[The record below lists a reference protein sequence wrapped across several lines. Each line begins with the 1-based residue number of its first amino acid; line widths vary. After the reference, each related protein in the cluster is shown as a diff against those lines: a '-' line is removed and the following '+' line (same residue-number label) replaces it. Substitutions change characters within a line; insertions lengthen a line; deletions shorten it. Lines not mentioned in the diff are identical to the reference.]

1 VADRLKVVI
10 APDSFKG
17 TLAADRVAA
26 ALAAGWRSARPG
38 DEVVAL
44 PVADGG
50 EGTLDVF
57 AAAVPGA
64 RRHAVTVTGP
74 GGVPVAAEW
83 LALPDGTAVVELARG
98 SGLPLLGES
107 RDARGA
113 HTVGLGQLLAAALDD
128 PGTRRVIVT
137 LGGSASTD
145 GGTGAL
151 AALGARFLDAAGD
164 PLPPGGGALPRLAS
178 VDLAGLR
185 QPPGAGVLCLTDVD
199 APLCGERGAA
209 AVFGPQKG
217 ADAADIRVL
226 DEGLRRLAALL
237 GGAPDAPGAGAA
249 GGTGYGLAA
258 AWGARLVPG
267 APTVAEHAG
276 LPGALADADVVIT
289 GEGRFDITSLR
300 GKVVGGVLGLAA
312 ARVGS
317 AGPVPVLL
325 VAGQLGAPPPPGV
338 RAALALADLAGGVAP
353 AVAEP
358 ERWLTAAGA
367 QLAAATIAAGPSPA
381 TAQDAASPRPR
392 VVP

>member
-1 VADRLKVVI
+1 MADRLKVVI

-26 ALAAGWRSARPG
+26 ALAEGWLSVRPT
-38 DEVVAL
+38 DEVVRL
-44 PVADGG
+44 PIADGG

-64 RRHAVTVTGP
+64 RRRPATVTGP
-74 GGVPVAAEW
+74 RGQLVDAEW

-98 SGLPLLGES
+98 SGLPLMGD
-107 RDARGA
+107 RRNARAA
-113 HTVGLGQLLAAALDD
+113 HTLGLGQLLAAALDD
-128 PGTRRVIVT
+128 PGIRRIIVT

-151 AALGARFLDAAGD
+151 AALGARFLDATGAM
-164 PLPPGGGALPRLAS
+164 LPPGGGSLVRLAG

-185 QPPGAGVLCLTDVD
+185 TPPPGGVLCLTDVD
-199 APLCGERGAA
+199 APLCGPRGAA

-217 ADAADIRVL
+217 ADKADVPVL
-226 DEGLRRLAALL
+226 DEGLRRLASLL
-237 GGAPDAPGAGAA
+237 GGDPDVPGAGAA

-267 APTVAEHAG
+267 AATVAEHAG
-276 LPGALADADVVIT
+276 LPDALAEADLVIT
-289 GEGRFDITSLR
+289 GEGRFDATSLT
-300 GKVVGGVLGLAA
+300 GKVVGGVLSLAA
-312 ARVGS
+312 ARPGA

-325 VAGQLGAPPPPGV
+325 VAGQLGAPAPTEV
-338 RAALALADLAGGVAP
+338 RTALALANLAGGVAA

-358 ERWLTAAGA
+358 ERWLINAATH
-367 QLAAATIAAGPSPA
+367 LAAAA
-381 TAQDAASPRPR
+381 TKQVEGQP
-392 VVP
+392 

>member
-1 VADRLKVVI
+1 MADRLKVVI

-17 TLAADRVAA
+17 SLAADRVAA
-26 ALAAGWRSARPG
+26 ALAEGWLSVRPT
-38 DEVVAL
+38 DEVVRL
-44 PVADGG
+44 PIADGG

-64 RRHAVTVTGP
+64 RRRPATVTGP
-74 GGVPVAAEW
+74 RGQLVDAEW

-98 SGLPLLGES
+98 SGLPLMGDR
-107 RDARGA
+107 RDARAA

-128 PGTRRVIVT
+128 PGIRQIIVT

-151 AALGARFLDAAGD
+151 AALGARFLDATGAA
-164 PLPPGGGALPRLAS
+164 LPPGGGSLVRLAG
-178 VDLAGLR
+178 VDLGGLR
-185 QPPGAGVLCLTDVD
+185 KPPPDGVLCLTDVD
-199 APLCGERGAA
+199 APLCGPRGAA

-217 ADAADIRVL
+217 ATEADVPAL

-267 APTVAEHAG
+267 AATVAEHAG
-276 LPGALADADVVIT
+276 LPDALAEADLVIT
-289 GEGRFDITSLR
+289 GEGRFDATSLT

-312 ARVGS
+312 ARPGAS
-317 AGPVPVLL
+317 GPVPVLL
-325 VAGQLGAPPPPGV
+325 VAGQLGAPAPSGV
-338 RAALALADLAGGVAP
+338 RTALALATLAGGVAP

-358 ERWLTAAGA
+358 EHWLTR
-367 QLAAATIAAGPSPA
+367 AATRLA
-381 TAQDAASPRPR
+381 TATTNQLGDRP
-392 VVP
+392 